1 MPRSR
6 FFPTFDQL
14 PKSLPIFP
22 LENAVV
28 MPDADLPLNI
38 FEPRYL
44 NMITDA
50 LATHRMFGMV
60 QPDPSRSG
68 SPPPVYRTGCSGR
81 ITSYKETD
89 DGRIL
94 IALTGVCRFD
104 IQQELATTRGYRV
117 VVPDWSRFTL
127 DLESDEGTTFE
138 DRLRLL
144 GVLRRY
150 FQSKNLDTDWETL
163 EKMPKLQLIHTL
175 TTLLP
180 LDSASKQAVL
190 EAIEPSGRVEALFA
204 ALQMSLQDSPGT
216 SLH

>member
-1 MPRSR
+1 MPRSQ
-6 FFPTFDQL
+6 FLPTFDEL
-14 PKSLPIFP
+14 PKTLPIFP
-22 LENAVV
+22 LESAVV
-28 MPDADLPLNI
+28 MPGADLPLNI

-44 NMITDA
+44 NMIADA

-60 QPDPSRSG
+60 QPDPSRHD
-68 SPPPVYRTGCSGR
+68 SPVPVYRTGCSGR

-104 IQQELATTRGYRV
+104 IEQELATTRGYRV
-117 VVPDWSRFTL
+117 VVPDWSRFRL
-127 DLESDEGTTFE
+127 DFKTEQDEIIA
-138 DRLRLL
+138 DRLRFL

-150 FQSKNLDTDWETL
+150 FRQKNLDTDWQSL
-163 EKMPKLQLIHTL
+163 ERMPKVQLVDTL

-180 LDSASKQAVL
+180 LESASKQAIL
-190 EAIEPSGRVEALFA
+190 EAIEPADRAAALFA
-204 ALQMSLQDSPGT
+204 ALEMSLEEKPDT

>member
-1 MPRSR
+1 MSRSR
-6 FFPTFDQL
+6 FFPTFDHL
-14 PKSLPIFP
+14 PNSLPIFP

>member
-6 FFPTFDQL
+6 FFPTFNEL
-14 PKSLPIFP
+14 PNTLPIFP
-22 LENAVV
+22 LEGAVV
-28 MPDADLPLNI
+28 MPGADLPLNI

-44 NMITDA
+44 NMVADA

-60 QPDPSRSG
+60 QPDPARQG
-68 SPPPVYRTGCSGR
+68 KPVPVYRTGCSGR

-94 IALTGVCRFD
+94 IVLTGVCRFD
-104 IQQELATTRGYRV
+104 IEQELATTRGYRV
-117 VVPDWSRFTL
+117 VVPDWSRFTV
-127 DLESDEGTTFE
+127 DFAVQKDEAFE

-150 FQSKNLDTDWETL
+150 FRLKNLDTDWETL
-163 EKMPKLQLIHTL
+163 EKMPKQHLIHTL

-180 LDSASKQAVL
+180 LESASKQAVL
-190 EAIEPSGRVEALFA
+190 EAIEPSGRADALFA
-204 ALQMSLQDSPGT
+204 ALEMSLQETPG
-216 SLH
+216 SSVH